1 MNGRLCGFDIKL
13 ILVLN
18 IKNGAN
24 HTMQIYTQYMNIICS
39 YHNIQYLAANFASN
53 FIVSE
58 KLLQL
63 VDALW
68 LPTPN
73 YTITSLRFEISW
85 LVTASAILLEFPLVF
100 RIGKIS
106 VFSHAAPCVQSML
119 ISKDW

>member
-58 KLLQL
+58 KSLQL

-85 LVTASAILLEFPLVF
+85 LWWRRLSFLNSHLCLELEKFPSLAMQLV
-100 RIGKIS
+100 
-106 VFSHAAPCVQSML
+106 VYNLC
-119 ISKDW
+119 